1 MFPAQAVV
9 MAAAEE
15 NLYAGS
21 YDEAATDVYPAVLVV
36 LTSAAGVC
44 LVRRLQQGA
53 RLGPAAAWL
62 LQCIYAAK
70 LSMLAI
76 PQVCMPCAH
85 QHGHVVLVRYWPCAG
100 V

>member
-1 MFPAQAVV
+1 MVT
-9 MAAAEE
+9 AAAEE

-21 YDEAATDVYPAVLVV
+21 YDEAATDVYPAVLVA

-44 LVRRLQQGA
+44 LARRLQQGG

-76 PQVCMPCAH
+76 PQVWRPPRGL
-85 QHGHVVLVRYWPCAG
+85 QAG
-100 V
+100 F